1 MQALRPEPL
10 EHSHLPDAITDMANG
25 WSQTC
30 AVTWTVEITGTP
42 QPLITSIEVTLFRV
56 GQEALANV
64 AKHAKAS
71 MVGLTLSYLDDV
83 VLLDARDD
91 GVGFDVHSPN
101 RSGRPAHGNGFGL
114 QTMRQRLRGSA
125 GHDGW

>member
-1 MQALRPEPL
+1 MDQVRVLARQSLGEARRSVQALRPEPL

-64 AKHAKAS
+64 AKHTKAS
-71 MVGLTLSYLDDV
+71 ALCPHTGTASACRRCGSGCAGRV
-83 VLLDARDD
+83 A
-91 GVGFDVHSPN
+91 PW
-101 RSGRPAHGNGFGL
+101 RSRALPVRAP
-114 QTMRQRLRGSA
+114 
-125 GHDGW
+125 